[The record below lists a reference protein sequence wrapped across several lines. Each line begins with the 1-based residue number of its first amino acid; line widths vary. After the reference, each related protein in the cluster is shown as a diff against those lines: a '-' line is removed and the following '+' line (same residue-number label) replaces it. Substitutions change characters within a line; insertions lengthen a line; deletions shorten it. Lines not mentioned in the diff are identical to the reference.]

1 MECRNLAKASVYWWQ
16 KPQLVLTTFP
26 KEKIII
32 SEVPEENMNI
42 SNTISLKH
50 GMDDKIIS

>member
-26 KEKIII
+26 KEKTII

-42 SNTISLKH
+42 SNTILLKH
-50 GMDDKIIS
+50 GMDD